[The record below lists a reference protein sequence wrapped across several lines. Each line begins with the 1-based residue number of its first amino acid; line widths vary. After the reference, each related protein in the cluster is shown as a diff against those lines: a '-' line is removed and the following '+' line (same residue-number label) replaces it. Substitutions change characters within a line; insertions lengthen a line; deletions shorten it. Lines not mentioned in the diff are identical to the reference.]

1 MILGKTKERILQYLE
16 SKGIGKPQFYT
27 DLGIK
32 RGLLDSDK
40 MNSTV
45 TDVVIAKILVR
56 YSDVSPLWLLT
67 GEGPMLRT
75 DGPSTNSVIPATDA
89 LAASGNPNVSI
100 LYNMYKD
107 EKAEKE
113 KIRLEKESEIKELNA
128 KIFQMSEEIGR
139 LKAQLSYQKSREEE
153 YEHESEINEITEA
166 FTSESS
172 GDYGEDSIPTKLPSS
187 SKRSSVGKV

>member
-45 TDVVIAKILVR
+45 TDVVIAKILVK
-56 YSDVSPLWLLT
+56 YSDISPLWLLT
-67 GEGPMLRT
+67 GEGPMLRS
-75 DGPSTNSVIPATDA
+75 DEPPTNSVTPSTDA
-89 LAASGNPNVSI
+89 PAASVKPDDSI

-107 EKAEKE
+107 LQAEK
-113 KIRLEKESEIKELNA
+113 KEKESEIKELNA
-128 KIFQMSEEIGR
+128 KMLAMSEEIGR
-139 LKAQLSYQKSREEE
+139 LKAQLSYQKSRKEE
-153 YEHESEINEITEA
+153 YERESEINEITES
-166 FTSESS
+166 FTAKPS
-172 GDYGEDSIPTKLPSS
+172 GDYGEDSLSMKQPVT
-187 SKRSSVGKV
+187 SKRSSAGKV